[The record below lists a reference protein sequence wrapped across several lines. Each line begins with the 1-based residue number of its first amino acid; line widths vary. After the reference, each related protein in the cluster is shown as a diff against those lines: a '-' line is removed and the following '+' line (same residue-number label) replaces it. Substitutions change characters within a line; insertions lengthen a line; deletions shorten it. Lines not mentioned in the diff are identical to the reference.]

1 MSVRRQHSFDSPI
14 GWIHLTEENGYII
27 RLTWVSRETSP
38 VRSDSETSPVLLEA
52 ERQIR
57 AYFDK
62 SLKVFDLPL
71 AYDRGSAFEQSVWD
85 AMKEIPFGK
94 LLTYGDIADK
104 IGGVA
109 RAVGGACGA
118 NPIPLI
124 IPCHRVVGSDGKLTG
139 FSGDGGIATKQRLL
153 DHESDQLSLF

>member
-1 MSVRRQHSFDSPI
+1 MSERRQHSFDSPI
-14 GWIHLTEENGYII
+14 GRIHLTEENGAIV

-52 ERQIR
+52 ERQIH

-62 SLKVFDLPL
+62 SLKSFDLPL
-71 AYDRGSAFEQSVWD
+71 AYEKGSAFEQSVWD

-94 LLTYGDIADK
+94 CLTYGDIAER

-124 IPCHRVVGSDGKLTG
+124 IPCHRVVGSNGKLTG
-139 FSGDGGIATKQRLL
+139 FSRDGGIATKQRLL
-153 DHESDQLSLF
+153 DHESDQFSLF

>member
-1 MSVRRQHSFDSPI
+1 
-14 GWIHLTEENGYII
+14 
-27 RLTWVSRETSP
+27 
-38 VRSDSETSPVLLEA
+38 
-52 ERQIR
+52 
-57 AYFDK
+57 
-62 SLKVFDLPL
+62 
-71 AYDRGSAFEQSVWD
+71 
-85 AMKEIPFGK
+85 MKEIPFGK